1 MLYNKGHWIKKNM
14 KKRVS
19 NRIQSFDS
27 SVFRDIFRKQLTLDN
42 PVDLSV
48 GTPEEKTANVVKQAG
63 IDAIL
68 NDKTGYTPAN
78 GIPELREAMLTKLI
92 SENNLLTSYEKI
104 TVVPGLTTGLLLV
117 YMSILDPGDEI
128 ITMDPGYPP
137 YDQLA
142 DALGVTV
149 MSVVTLPDFQLN
161 IPAIEASITD
171 KTRAIVINS
180 PNNPTGTVYPESD
193 LRRVAEIAERHGI
206 YIISDEI
213 YEHFV
218 YEGKHFSVGSIYPD
232 TISMYGFSKQH
243 AMTGWR
249 LGFISGPL
257 DVIEAINELQQYA
270 IFSSSAIAQHAA
282 ISALKLEKDLT
293 PKYIKKRDLVLK
305 TLREAGLQI
314 EGASGSYYVFFKAP
328 NDMTDIEFTEL
339 LLEHNLILVPGRAF
353 SSRHGYVRLS
363 YGAEY
368 SEVKKGLD
376 ILTNVMDMLK

>member
-1 MLYNKGHWIKKNM
+1 MI
-14 KKRVS
+14 
-19 NRIQSFDS
+19 
-27 SVFRDIFRKQLTLDN
+27 DN

-48 GTPEEKTANVVKQAG
+48 GTPEEKTDIAIKQAG
-63 IDAIL
+63 IAAI
-68 NDKTGYTPAN
+68 NDDKTGYTPAN
-78 GIPELREAMLTKLI
+78 GLLELREQVQKKLAAQ
-92 SENNLLTSYEKI
+92 NNIHTSVEQI

-161 IPAIEASITD
+161 LAAIEASITD

-180 PNNPTGTVYPESD
+180 PNNPTGTVYPKKD
-193 LRRVAEIAERHGI
+193 LLAVAELAERHGL

-218 YEGKHFSVGSIYPD
+218 YEGEHFSVGSVYPD
-232 TISMYGFSKQH
+232 TISMFGFSKQH

-249 LGFISGPL
+249 LGFMSGPI

-270 IFSSSAIAQHAA
+270 VFSSSAIAQHAA
-282 ISALKLEKDLT
+282 VTALRLEQNLSS
-293 PKYIKKRDLVLK
+293 KYKKKRDLVVN
-305 TLREAGLQI
+305 TLTELGLQI
-314 EGASGSYYVFFKAP
+314 EGAQGSYYVFFKVP
-328 NDMTDIEFTEL
+328 NDMTDIEFCEL
-339 LLEHNLILVPGRAF
+339 LLEYNLILVPGRAF

-363 YGAEY
+363 YGAEI
-368 SEVKKGLD
+368 SEVQKGLN
-376 ILTNVMDMLK
+376 ILSNVVNMLK